1 LNRNKKD
8 LTSESCPYILRS
20 MSLKVIDEAHEP
32 LEGSEQ
38 DILKLRFG
46 LEYSTRSSIE
56 LTAAKMGLTISQVEI
71 FEKNGIRKALYDP
84 ISNLINQVMVREDRF
99 RKFGKP
105 EGVPDLEVAKQLL
118 RKAYQMAEIL
128 IFWKRG

>member
-1 LNRNKKD
+1 
-8 LTSESCPYILRS
+8 

-56 LTAAKMGLTISQVEI
+56 LTEAKMGLTISQVEI

-84 ISNLINQVMVREDRF
+84 ISNLINQVMVPQVR
-99 RKFGKP
+99 RKPMSHHGGTP
-105 EGVPDLEVAKQLL
+105 QHVE
-118 RKAYQMAEIL
+118 
-128 IFWKRG
+128 KR

>member
-1 LNRNKKD
+1 
-8 LTSESCPYILRS
+8 
-20 MSLKVIDEAHEP
+20 MSLKAIDEAHEP